1 MGLKRISIR
10 WKLAAIVACSV
21 MLSIVI
27 ATAASTWRE
36 TSRYS
41 DAKRA
46 ELEGTAFAFAAG
58 VAQPLAGRD
67 RMGVLRTLRAIG
79 RIPGITFGEVL
90 DANGRRFAEL
100 GGGVV
105 LDRSGGRANTE
116 PTPLDLLL
124 GTDIRVNA
132 RIINSG
138 REIGTLS
145 LLADTSDLRSRLM
158 SGLFDALLAALA
170 AMVLGIA
177 VATRLQS
184 AIIQPLRDL
193 TAAMTRV
200 RSTHDFTGSVEK
212 RTDDETGTLVEA
224 FNDMLSQIRERDDRI
239 AEHQEHLEDTV
250 EERTRD
256 LRQAR
261 DAAEA
266 ANVAKSEFL
275 ATMSH
280 EIRTPMNGMLVMS
293 ELLATA
299 ELKPRHQRYAEVI
312 TRSGQ
317 SLLSIINDIL
327 DFSKIESG
335 KLDLEMIDVN
345 PSDIMDDVLNL
356 FWERAASKG
365 VDLAGHVDAAVPSM
379 IEGDPVRINQ
389 VLGNLVNNALKFTET
404 GHVFVSISREDTG
417 SSVGGTATLRFAV
430 SDTGIGIAEDKLS
443 TVFDSFAQADQ
454 STTRKYGGTG
464 LGLAI
469 CRRLVDAMG
478 GQIVVESVLGEGST
492 FSFTIGARSAA
503 PAPALPRS
511 ENAAVKTAIVAA
523 DGSGT
528 SKSLTAYLRAAG
540 LAVEV
545 IDPEDLTSGQTTDSG
560 AVFASP
566 RTLDDLSARSGWTER
581 KIKPKLVCLSK
592 IGDSRGDA
600 LLEDGTAHDLL
611 MLPLARDLTNE
622 CLTRLITGE
631 EPDRTRST
639 GRAGAMAELPS
650 FDGVRVLVADD
661 SAVNREVII
670 EALGRLNVEVH
681 TVEDGKAA
689 VDTVARERFD
699 LVFMDCSMPIMD
711 GFEATRRIRQ
721 AEETSGAARMP
732 VVALTA
738 HVAGGPANQWQ
749 DAGMDDCMTKPFT
762 INGLIGCFEK
772 HLDLSSVG
780 PAEQSDIGSAP
791 QDVPPA
797 ETVSETPVIDPATLD
812 AIGGISAG
820 DAAELLERIFGL
832 YESHAPEALDRIEA
846 ALESAGGDEIANAA
860 HALKSLSFSVGATR
874 VAVACGTLEA
884 EARSGGEA
892 DLGSLTATIRVELDA
907 ALSRIVEIKNAA

>member
-58 VAQPLAGRD
+58 VAQPLAAAD

-79 RIPGITFGEVL
+79 RIPGITFAEVH

-105 LDRSGGRANTE
+105 LDRSGGKANTD

-132 RIINSG
+132 SVINSG

-145 LLADTSDLRSRLM
+145 LLADTSDLRSRLV
-158 SGLFDALLAALA
+158 SGLLDALLAALI
-170 AMVLGIA
+170 AMALGIL

-184 AIIQPLRDL
+184 AIIRPLRDL
-193 TAAMTRV
+193 TEAMTRV

-224 FNDMLSQIRERDDRI
+224 FNDMLRQIRHRDERI

-312 TRSGQ
+312 MRSGQ

-335 KLDLEMIDVN
+335 KLDLETIAVN

-365 VDLAGHVDAAVPSM
+365 VDLAGHVDAAVPAK

-404 GHVFVSISREDTG
+404 GHVFVSIACDDT
-417 SSVGGTATLRFAV
+417 VNAIDGTTRLRFAV
-430 SDTGIGIAEDKLS
+430 SDTGIGIAEDKLA

-478 GQIVVESVLGEGST
+478 GQIEVESSLGEGST
-492 FSFTIGARSAA
+492 FSFTIASHSVA
-503 PAPALPRS
+503 PAAEFPAGI
-511 ENAAVKTAIVAA
+511 NKAVSKAMVAA

-528 SKSLTAYLRAAG
+528 SQALAAYLKTAG
-540 LAVEV
+540 ITVETVRPDVLLPASMRDTDV
-545 IDPEDLTSGQTTDSG
+545 I
-560 AVFASP
+560 FASP
-566 RTLDDLSARSGWTER
+566 QTLDSLTGHADWMGTTV
-581 KIKPKLVCLSK
+581 KPKLICLSK

-600 LLEDGTAHDLL
+600 LLESGTAYDLL
-611 MLPLARDLTNE
+611 MLPLARDLTNA
-622 CLTRLITGE
+622 CLKRLMTGE
-631 EPDRTRST
+631 EPDRIRSSA
-639 GRAGAMAELPS
+639 RAGMAELPR
-650 FDGVRVLVADD
+650 FDGTRVLVADD

-670 EALGRLNVEVH
+670 EALGRLGVEVY
-681 TVEDGKAA
+681 TVEDGKVA
-689 VDTVARERFD
+689 VETLAREQFD
-699 LVFMDCSMPIMD
+699 LVFMDCSMPVMD

-721 AEETSGAARMP
+721 AEEESGTDRMP
-732 VVALTA
+732 VIALTA
-738 HVAGGPANQWQ
+738 HVAGGPANQWR
-749 DAGMDDCMTKPFT
+749 DAGMDDCVTKPFT
-762 INGLIGCFEK
+762 IDALIGCFEK
-772 HLDLSSVG
+772 HLDTDSSKPAQESG
-780 PAEQSDIGSAP
+780 PTQSEPEGMLPEADDA
-791 QDVPPA
+791 A
-797 ETVSETPVIDPATLD
+797 PVINPATLD
-812 AIGGISAG
+812 AISGISSG
-820 DAAELLERIFGL
+820 DAAALIERIFGL
-832 YESHAPEALDRIEA
+832 YEAHAPEALER
-846 ALESAGGDEIANAA
+846 LESALRTSSGDDVANAA
-860 HALKSLSFSVGATR
+860 HALKSLSYSVGATR
-874 VAVACGTLEA
+874 VAMACGALEA
-884 EARSGGEA
+884 AARSGEDA
-892 DLGSLTATIRVELDA
+892 DLGSLTGTIRAELDA
-907 ALSRIVEIKNAA
+907 ALSRIVEIKTAA